1 MGNLI
6 QDPFYSHSWDAVFLQ
21 AQSNPLWRP
30 MLLIE
35 FALTIGLREPVF
47 IKVVFFHQGGN
58 DFFVTFPREFDQIKF
73 ALHLKRAAFLIS
85 AIVLKFL

>member
-1 MGNLI
+1 MIYPKIALN
-6 QDPFYSHSWDAVFLQ
+6 YSAVKEL
-21 AQSNPLWRP
+21 
-30 MLLIE
+30 
-35 FALTIGLREPVF
+35 F
-47 IKVVFFHQGGN
+47 IKVIFFHQGGN